1 MIFWNNEIYLLP
13 LLTLTY
19 MSEKNKFLKQF
30 ESLSPEE
37 QAKVVQV
44 AMQM

>member
-1 MIFWNNEIYLLP
+1 MIFWSNEIYLLP

-19 MSEKNKFLKQF
+19 MSEKSQFIKQF
-30 ESLSPEE
+30 ESLNPEE

-44 AMQM
+44 ALQM